1 MYRTEEQ
8 RISESIEYLDPL
20 KKKEVADKL
29 EAYYYKEK
37 WGIAPSECNT
47 QDCNILKPLVELTA
61 QVIAL
66 LANTIVDAG
75 EGACLLYKY
84 IKTYKTIK

>member
-1 MYRTEEQ
+1 VYRSDEQ

-20 KKKEVADKL
+20 KKKEVADEL

-37 WGIAPSECNT
+37 WGVAPSECNV
-47 QDCNILKPLVELTA
+47 QDCNILEPLVELTV

-75 EGACLLYKY
+75 EGAYLLYKY
-84 IKTYKTIK
+84 IKKYKTIK